1 MIGIKNGN
9 ANTTKKSKKFDLMKQ
24 RKKAQMKSLSEG
36 TTDLHTY
43 LKSMGFLTLK
53 YDKRS
58 RQKGRTD
65 EPLPLINSNESVVPP
80 SENSVNFNRQ
90 SLSGEERR
98 QQRLADD
105 YTVNFSQSIIDP
117 SLISQ
122 PTYNVPL
129 EGKLT
134 LDQGAC
140 FAAQRLEETGFKLSK
155 TQDYTERSGNCFPHA
170 CEDQLKYDSLLKNLG
185 WKKDFIRTKV
195 VADSEE
201 IVLTHGMIWEC
212 NEGPNGEP
220 MSKYDW
226 KIEMDKTGSYVD
238 TMFLQIFAN
247 IVKRRLVLVPVFKSS
262 AHDNV
267 TGLTE
272 IIPLLEAGLPMY
284 YLYYS
289 DQKFLNGHY
298 QSIRPSHES
307 SPRCEIRS
315 VPEDENNMSIPCY
328 ESSKLPN
335 VSEELVF
342 ESVSSQ
348 PKRSRVN
355 LRVDESNI
363 ISDSK
368 RRRRR

>member
-1 MIGIKNGN
+1 
-9 ANTTKKSKKFDLMKQ
+9 MK
-24 RKKAQMKSLSEG
+24 E
-36 TTDLHTY
+36 
-43 LKSMGFLTLK
+43 
-53 YDKRS
+53 
-58 RQKGRTD
+58 
-65 EPLPLINSNESVVPP
+65 
-80 SENSVNFNRQ
+80 
-90 SLSGEERR
+90 
-98 QQRLADD
+98 
-105 YTVNFSQSIIDP
+105 
-117 SLISQ
+117 
-122 PTYNVPL
+122 
-129 EGKLT
+129 
-134 LDQGAC
+134 
-140 FAAQRLEETGFKLSK
+140 
-155 TQDYTERSGNCFPHA
+155 
-170 CEDQLKYDSLLKNLG
+170 
-185 WKKDFIRTKV
+185 KDFIRAKV
-195 VADSEE
+195 VADSEK

-220 MSKYDW
+220 MSKDDW
-226 KIEMDKTGSYVD
+226 MTEINKKGSYVD
-238 TMFLQIFAN
+238 TMLLQIFSN

-272 IIPLLEAGLPMY
+272 IIPKLEAGLPMY

-298 QSIRPSHES
+298 QSIRPSHEI

-315 VPEDENNMSIPCY
+315 VPEDENNMSVPCY

>member
-1 MIGIKNGN
+1 M
-9 ANTTKKSKKFDLMKQ
+9 DW
-24 RKKAQMKSLSEG
+24 
-36 TTDLHTY
+36 LHFIY
-43 LKSMGFLTLK
+43 
-53 YDKRS
+53 
-58 RQKGRTD
+58 
-65 EPLPLINSNESVVPP
+65 
-80 SENSVNFNRQ
+80 
-90 SLSGEERR
+90 
-98 QQRLADD
+98 
-105 YTVNFSQSIIDP
+105 
-117 SLISQ
+117 
-122 PTYNVPL
+122 
-129 EGKLT
+129 
-134 LDQGAC
+134 
-140 FAAQRLEETGFKLSK
+140 K

-220 MSKYDW
+220 MSKDDW

-355 LRVDESNI
+355 LRVDKSNI
-363 ISDSK
+363 ISHSK
-368 RRRRR
+368 HRHRH